1 MNESPEVGARAA
13 TDVGSRMM
21 ARMPLPIVQTVHEP
35 PAADLLRLFYKCDT
49 EWVGHLAE
57 PEQLEVGTA
66 LASAELA
73 EVLNANHVRDVA
85 LLPGVTPDDAWA
97 EVAAHFAARG
107 TRCGYWTMS
116 VTAPAERVG
125 PMVEFLLAKG
135 CRADASDVMYL
146 RHAPAVAV
154 TVPPG
159 LRVIPARASYRHA
172 GELARVR
179 ADEMW
184 GGSAQVADAAVR
196 HLDDPHW
203 DALLGLEDGRAV
215 AGAGVLTVGELGLIE
230 QVYVAPSHRRRGVGR
245 YMVGRALEIC
255 ARAQFRHVFLSVSS
269 ANEPAKA
276 LYRSMGFER
285 IGQVVAYLTPP

>member
-1 MNESPEVGARAA
+1 
-13 TDVGSRMM
+13 
-21 ARMPLPIVQTVHEP
+21 MPLPIVQTVHEP

-57 PEQLEVGTA
+57 PEQIEVGTA

-73 EVLNANHVRDVA
+73 EVWNANHVRDVG
-85 LLPGVTPDDAWA
+85 LPPGMTPAGAWA

-116 VTAPAERVG
+116 VTAPAERVR
-125 PMVEFLLAKG
+125 PMAEFLLAKG

-146 RHAPAVAV
+146 RHAPSVV
-154 TVPPG
+154 VPVPKG
-159 LRVIPARASYRHA
+159 LQVIPARASYRHA
-172 GELARVR
+172 GELARAR

-184 GGSAQVADAAVR
+184 GGSARVADAAVL
-196 HLDDPHW
+196 HLDDPRW
-203 DALLGLEDGRAV
+203 DALLALEDGTTV
-215 AGAGVLTVGELGLIE
+215 AGAGVLAVGELGLVE
-230 QVYVAPSHRRRGVGR
+230 QVYVAPAHRRRGVGR
-245 YMVGRALEIC
+245 YLVGRALEIC

-269 ANEPAKA
+269 GNEAAKA